1 MLVLHLPAGIFC
13 AVRARLEI
21 AVVVAQRIPLAL
33 ERAVHRA
40 GSARRG
46 LRLLLGVA
54 ASGRARVPRDEF
66 APREHAGGVR
76 GRALFFPRGKRLAQT
91 ARRHRDF
98 GWHRPDVAGV
108 NENALTWPAGLRW
121 EPLVFLPDRLPTV

>member
-21 AVVVAQRIPLAL
+21 AVVAAQRIPLAL

-40 GSARRG
+40 LTARRG

-66 APREHAGGVR
+66 APREQAGCVR
-76 GRALFFPRGKRLAQT
+76 GRALFFARGERLSQT
-91 ARRHRDF
+91 ARRPRHFVRP
-98 GWHRPDVAGV
+98 RPDVAAL
-108 NENALTWPAGLRW
+108 NKSALTWPSGLR
-121 EPLVFLPDRLPTV
+121 